1 MAAFLINVLQN
12 TLLTSILYS
21 ALFAFSSVING
32 KRQTKPTLLSGA
44 GAVVISVIVAVLKE
58 TTRFVKKD
66 NYNIIILIS
75 GIALYAAFI
84 VFAWLYRGEEK
95 DKNEKIKLTRTVL
108 SAAAGAFLLMYS
120 LPIALVYP
128 ADFAP
133 MGESVLSTDY
143 LLKSAGFLSGIL
155 VSAITGIILYKV
167 ALKIPYKYTRIVLFG
182 FVRDRIRRPL
192 QDGHTGDVRPED
204 HRNQKGEMAFQADH
218 APRKQLRRFHIF
230 DHRRRRRDP
239 YPVLD
244 TERSE
249 KRKDGLSQPRGRA
262 ENQSRKIEGT
272 AAVGRALRLYGVFGR
287 LSHGDK
293 NL

>member
-155 VSAITGIILYKV
+155 VSAI
-167 ALKIPYKYTRIVLFG
+167 
-182 FVRDRIRRPL
+182 
-192 QDGHTGDVRPED
+192 
-204 HRNQKGEMAFQADH
+204 
-218 APRKQLRRFHIF
+218 
-230 DHRRRRRDP
+230 
-239 YPVLD
+239 
-244 TERSE
+244 
-249 KRKDGLSQPRGRA
+249 
-262 ENQSRKIEGT
+262 
-272 AAVGRALRLYGVFGR
+272 
-287 LSHGDK
+287 HGDHPV
-293 NL
+293 